1 VRHRYILAQK
11 TLIIVDILIP
21 TNTNTNTNT
30 NITIITNSNN
40 TEQTIVAVI
49 L

>member
-1 VRHRYILAQK
+1 MRHRYILAQK

-21 TNTNTNTNT
+21 TNTN
-30 NITIITNSNN
+30 ITIITNSNN